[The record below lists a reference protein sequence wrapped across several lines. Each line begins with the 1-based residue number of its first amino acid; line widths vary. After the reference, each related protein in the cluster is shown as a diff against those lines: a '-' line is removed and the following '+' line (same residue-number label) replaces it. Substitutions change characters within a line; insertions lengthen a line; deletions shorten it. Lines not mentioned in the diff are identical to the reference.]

1 MSNMLAI
8 NVARFRRF
16 PESRSRGNW
25 DLPRLGL
32 FASQEVGVG
41 DSGSPQNLILR
52 VIPIWTHEVTP
63 IWTHEV
69 TPNLVPGIIPN
80 LVLASPQNLD
90 LKIIPILIHG
100 AIPNLLGLPQILI
113 PLVIPNVTSEVIS
126 NLIPRGPP
134 GVIPKPDPA
143 VTPKLILQVSLNL
156 IHGVT
161 LKPSH

>member
-41 DSGSPQNLILR
+41 TSGSPQNLILR

-63 IWTHEV
+63 
-69 TPNLVPGIIPN
+69 NLVPGI
-80 LVLASPQNLD
+80 
-90 LKIIPILIHG
+90 
-100 AIPNLLGLPQILI
+100 
-113 PLVIPNVTSEVIS
+113 T
-126 NLIPRGPP
+126 
-134 GVIPKPDPA
+134 PKPETQGHPNSDPWGHSKSFG
-143 VTPKLILQVSLNL
+143 VTPNPD
-156 IHGVT
+156 
-161 LKPSH
+161 PSGHPKCGL

>member
-41 DSGSPQNLILR
+41 ASGSPQNLILR

-63 IWTHEV
+63 NMV
-69 TPNLVPGIIPN
+69 LGIIPN
-80 LVLASPQNLD
+80 LILASPQNLN
-90 LKIIPILIHG
+90 LKVIPIVIHG
-100 AIPNLLGLPQILI
+100 AITNLLGLPQILI
-113 PLVIPNVTSEVIS
+113 PLVIPNVASEVIS
-126 NLIPRGPP
+126 KLIPRGSP

-161 LKPSH
+161 PKPGH